1 MTFVAETT
9 FHVRYL
15 ETDAQGVV
23 NHAHYVAYLEE
34 GRSSYIRQRGHSY
47 AAMERAG
54 HVLAVTDIQVR
65 YHRSAVYDDR
75 ITVRTW
81 LGEARSRT
89 LTFHYQIIRAET
101 GEELVTGTTKHICLD
116 RTGKVSRIP
125 QEWHQWME
133 D

>member
-1 MTFVAETT
+1 MAFVAETT
-9 FHVRYL
+9 FYVRYV

-23 NHAHYVAYLEE
+23 NHTHYIAYLEE

-47 AAMERAG
+47 ADMERGG
-54 HVLAVTDIQVR
+54 HVLAVTDVQVR
-65 YHRSAVYDDR
+65 YHRSAVYDNQ

-89 LTFHYQIIRAET
+89 LTFHYEIVRTET
-101 GEELVTGTTKHICLD
+101 GELLVTAITKHICLD
-116 RTGKVSRIP
+116 RSGKVSRLP
-125 QEWHQWME
+125 DTWKQWI

>member
-1 MTFVAETT
+1 MPFIAETT

-23 NHAHYVAYLEE
+23 NHTHYIAYLEE
-34 GRSSYIRQRGHSY
+34 GRSSYIRARGHSY
-47 AAMERAG
+47 AAMEEAG
-54 HVLAVTDIQVR
+54 NVLAVTDVQVR
-65 YHRSAVYDDR
+65 YHRSAVYDNQ

-81 LGEARSRT
+81 LGEVRSRT
-89 LTFHYQIIRAET
+89 LTFHYQIVRTET

-116 RTGKVSRIP
+116 RSGKVARLP
-125 QEWHQWME
+125 DTWKQWM